1 MLAGVA
7 INVLTPI
14 QVGYVVDH
22 LEGGSGKFAWAAVL
36 AYAGLRYFQGGAGVL
51 KTIQNQTWEPVEEHL
66 LTEISTELKEYL
78 KGLSPEERAYMKMD
92 EAQKTIFKGAKC
104 IIQLLSQVSFHIFP
118 LLATMVVSIT
128 VLGAG
133 YTFLGGLIV
142 FITMAAYTYLTIVIT
157 EKQKSKNGQQK
168 ASAALSLTQNSIIS
182 TGVLVGSLWYAW
194 QISRNRLTAGDFVVF
209 NMYILQLGTPLRF
222 LGNFYQMTQK
232 SFKNLGDMSMLFTN
246 KETSTSIQEV
256 AGSSTTDPSNAH
268 IVFDQVQFGYDGE
281 RDIFKNL
288 SFTVKKDAFVA
299 IVGPSGCGK
308 STLMRLIFRFY
319 DPLSGKI
326 YMNGQDSKHIEHS
339 VLRQNIG
346 FIPQNTILFNDTVL
360 YNIRHGNID
369 ASDEDVFHAAQV
381 AQVHNQILKFPQGYA
396 TRLGERGYKIS
407 DSVKQRIAIARAVL
421 KNPNLLLL
429 DEATSALGAK
439 REKNIQKGLA
449 DFSDNCTV
457 FFATRRLSS
466 IVDADVILVMKEG
479 QLMECGTHKELLER
493 ASRTNTS
500 SLYANMWQKQVQS
513 SNSSCQ
519 DSKNDNT
526 SRINENNSS
535 EQEQPVSQNAE
546 TGESSG
552 SNNKPGFGL
561 TTSIIPNTVKVST

>member
-1 MLAGVA
+1 
-7 INVLTPI
+7 
-14 QVGYVVDH
+14 
-22 LEGGSGKFAWAAVL
+22 
-36 AYAGLRYFQGGAGVL
+36 
-51 KTIQNQTWEPVEEHL
+51 
-66 LTEISTELKEYL
+66 
-78 KGLSPEERAYMKMD
+78 
-92 EAQKTIFKGAKC
+92 
-104 IIQLLSQVSFHIFP
+104 
-118 LLATMVVSIT
+118 
-128 VLGAG
+128 
-133 YTFLGGLIV
+133 
-142 FITMAAYTYLTIVIT
+142 
-157 EKQKSKNGQQK
+157 
-168 ASAALSLTQNSIIS
+168 
-182 TGVLVGSLWYAW
+182 
-194 QISRNRLTAGDFVVF
+194 
-209 NMYILQLGTPLRF
+209 
-222 LGNFYQMTQK
+222 
-232 SFKNLGDMSMLFTN
+232 MSMLFTN

-299 IVGPSGCGK
+299 VVGPSGCGK

-396 TRLGERGYKIS
+396 TRLGERGYKVS

-493 ASRTNTS
+493 ASRNNTS

-526 SRINENNSS
+526 SRIDEDNSS
-535 EQEQPVSQNAE
+535 EQEQPVSQDAE
-546 TGESSG
+546 TGESST
-552 SNNKPGFGL
+552 SNNKPGFGP